1 MTEFN
6 KRATA
11 GGILF
16 LAIIGVGSFIT
27 GHLSGY
33 EAKHLIKVSIAGL
46 NTLCN
51 TIVLVSATIL
61 ALLLTVLGLS
71 SNTSSKLQKAHYI
84 NIMQIAK
91 VDTAVFIVSL
101 LCFVLFNL
109 PVTESDNIPDH
120 WFDTIYYITLI
131 LSSILGA
138 ALIVVVLMLYGMVTS
153 MIKFVGLGKTDHIIS
168 QKEMEENKKNEN
180 KEEKSENN

>member
-6 KRATA
+6 KRAAA

-16 LAIIGVGSFIT
+16 LAVIGVGSFIT

-51 TIVLVSATIL
+51 TIVLASATIL

-84 NIMQIAK
+84 NIMHIAR
-91 VDTAVFIVSL
+91 VDTVVFIVSL

-109 PVTESDNIPDH
+109 PVTESDNIPEH

-131 LSSILGA
+131 ISSILSA
-138 ALIVVVLMLYGMVTS
+138 ALIVVVLMLYGMVTNI
-153 MIKFVGLGKTDHIIS
+153 IKYVGLGKTKHLVAEDDS
-168 QKEMEENKKNEN
+168 DKS
-180 KEEKSENN
+180 EEKND